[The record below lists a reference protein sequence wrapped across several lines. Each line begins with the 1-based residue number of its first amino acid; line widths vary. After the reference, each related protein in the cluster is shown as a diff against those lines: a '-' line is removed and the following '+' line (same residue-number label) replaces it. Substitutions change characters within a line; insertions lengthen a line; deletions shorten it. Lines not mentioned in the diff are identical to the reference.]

1 VANVMQD
8 IMKITEQ
15 TTEGT
20 RQSSESAAKVNAM
33 ASGLMGSVAG
43 FKL

>member
-1 VANVMQD
+1 
-8 IMKITEQ
+8 MKITEQ

-20 RQSSESAAKVNAM
+20 RQTSESAARVNGM
-33 ASGLMGSVAG
+33 ASSLMGSVAG